1 MTPTID
7 FRPELLT
14 PFPFQID
21 DAKWLAS
28 KASAFLANEMRV
40 GKTPAVIR
48 AIDMLG
54 LKNCLIVCP
63 ASVRANW
70 ARELQRFSPL
80 DRPTQVCF
88 PGMRPNTFDI
98 VVISYDML
106 VTYKDLLKSA
116 QWELVVGDEI
126 HLCKE
131 RTAKRTRAFYGHG
144 KRSPGII
151 ASADR
156 CWRLS
161 GSPCP
166 NNVSELWTHLRS
178 AGLAEEDYYSFLFKF
193 CTGFESDFGFQVTG
207 SRNLDELKAR
217 LSGFMRRRTLAE
229 VMPDLPPV
237 IFEIVTV
244 PRSEAALDPSFLPLM
259 PQLAQQDKDLQAAL
273 SALAPDEQVNM
284 IERTAS
290 SVTTLR
296 RFTLMLKLASI
307 GEQLESDLESGEI
320 DKIVIFCV
328 FKIGVEWMAERLKK
342 FGVVTLYGETPA
354 KKRQENIDQFK
365 NQKTARVFIGNL
377 IAAGVGIDLTPCTEC
392 ALLECS
398 FVPGDNAQ
406 AVKRLQGVNQ
416 KAPVRVRVF
425 SLFKSSDERIS
436 EVLIRKTREL
446 AKIL

>member
-1 MTPTID
+1 
-7 FRPELLT
+7 
-14 PFPFQID
+14 
-21 DAKWLAS
+21 
-28 KASAFLANEMRV
+28 
-40 GKTPAVIR
+40 
-48 AIDMLG
+48 
-54 LKNCLIVCP
+54 
-63 ASVRANW
+63 
-70 ARELQRFSPL
+70 
-80 DRPTQVCF
+80 
-88 PGMRPNTFDI
+88 
-98 VVISYDML
+98 
-106 VTYKDLLKSA
+106 
-116 QWELVVGDEI
+116 
-126 HLCKE
+126 
-131 RTAKRTRAFYGHG
+131 
-144 KRSPGII
+144 
-151 ASADR
+151 
-156 CWRLS
+156 
-161 GSPCP
+161 
-166 NNVSELWTHLRS
+166 
-178 AGLAEEDYYSFLFKF
+178 
-193 CTGFESDFGFQVTG
+193 VTG

>member
-1 MTPTID
+1 MKSAD
-7 FRPELLT
+7 FRPELVQ
-14 PFPFQID
+14 PFPFQIE

-28 KASAFLANEMRV
+28 KTSCLLANEMRV

-48 AIDMLG
+48 AIDLLG

-70 ARELQRFSPL
+70 ARELQRFSPM
-80 DRPTQVCF
+80 DRPTQVVF
-88 PGMRPNTFDI
+88 PGQQPLTHDLVI
-98 VVISYDML
+98 ISYDML
-106 VTYKDLLKSA
+106 VTYKDLLKSVR
-116 QWELVVGDEI
+116 WDLVVGDEI
-126 HLCKE
+126 HLAKE
-131 RTAKRTRAFYGHG
+131 RTAARTKALYGHG
-144 KRSPGII
+144 KKSPGII

-166 NNVSELWTHLRS
+166 NNVSELWTHLHS
-178 AGLAEEDYYSFLFKF
+178 AGLAPESYWDFTFFF
-193 CTGFESDFGFQVTG
+193 CSGFQSDYGFSITG
-207 SRNLDELKAR
+207 NKNLDELKQR

-237 IFEIVTV
+237 TFETVTV
-244 PRSEAALDPSFLPLM
+244 PRSEAALDPSFIPLLPK
-259 PQLAQQDKDLQAAL
+259 LAQEDKDLQAAL
-273 SALAPDEQVNM
+273 AALSPNEQASM

-290 SVTTLR
+290 SVTSLR
-296 RFTLMLKLASI
+296 RVTLMLKLPAI
-307 GEQLESDLESGEI
+307 GDQLEAELESGEI

-328 FKIGVEWMAERLKK
+328 FKIGVEYMAGRLKK
-342 FGVVTLYGETPA
+342 FGVATLNGDTPA

-365 NQKTARVFIGNL
+365 SQKTTRVFAGNL
-377 IAAGVGIDLTPCTEC
+377 IAAGVGIDLTPCAEC

-416 KAPVRVRVF
+416 KLPVRVRVF
-425 SLFKSSDERIS
+425 SLFKSSDERVT
-436 EVLIRKTREL
+436 EVLVRKTKEL
-446 AKIL
+446 EKIL

>member
-1 MTPTID
+1 MTPAAEY
-7 FRPELLT
+7 RPEIIQ

-28 KASAFLANEMRV
+28 KSSCFLANEMRV

-48 AIDMLG
+48 AIDL
-54 LKNCLIVCP
+54 LCLTNCLIVCP
-63 ASVRANW
+63 ASVRVNW

-80 DRPTQVCF
+80 DRPTQVVF
-88 PGMRPNTFDI
+88 PGMRPQTSN
-98 VVISYDML
+98 VVIISYDML
-106 VTYKDLLKSA
+106 VTHKDLLKSVT
-116 QWELVVGDEI
+116 WDVVVADEA
-126 HLCKE
+126 HMAKE
-131 RTAKRTRAFYGHG
+131 RTAARTRALYGHG
-144 KRSPGII
+144 KRSLGVI
-151 ASADR
+151 ASAKR
-156 CWRLS
+156 VWRLS

-166 NNVSELWTHLRS
+166 NNVSELWTHLHS
-178 AGLAEEDYYSFLFKF
+178 ADLAPESYWDFTFFF
-193 CTGFESDFGFQVTG
+193 CSGFNTDWGFQISG
-207 SRNLDELKAR
+207 NKNIDQLKTR

-237 IFEIVTV
+237 IFETVTV
-244 PRSEAALDPSFLPLM
+244 PRSEVCLSPEFIPLM
-259 PQLAQQDKDLQAAL
+259 PQLAQADQELQKAL
-273 SALAPDEQVNM
+273 SALAPDEQASM
-284 IERTAS
+284 IERTAG

-296 RFTLMLKLASI
+296 RFTLMLKLTAI
-307 GEQLESDLESGEI
+307 GEQLETDLESGEI

-354 KKRQENIDQFK
+354 KKRQENIDEFRSGK
-365 NQKTARVFIGNL
+365 ARVFVGNL

-398 FVPGDNAQ
+398 FVPGDNSQ

-416 KAPVRVRVF
+416 KSPVRVRVF
-425 SLFKSSDERIS
+425 SLFGSSDERIN
-436 EVLIRKTREL
+436 EVLIRKTKEL

>member
-1 MTPTID
+1 MTCAAEY
-7 FRPELLT
+7 RPELVQ
-14 PFPFQID
+14 PFSFQIE

-40 GKTPAVIR
+40 GKTPSAIR
-48 AIDMLG
+48 AMDMLG
-54 LKNCLIVCP
+54 LENILIVCP
-63 ASVRANW
+63 ASVRVNW

-80 DRPTQVCF
+80 DRPTQVVF
-88 PGMRPNTFDI
+88 PGMRPNTSGTVI
-98 VVISYDML
+98 ISYDML
-106 VTYKDLLKSA
+106 VTHKDLLKSVTWDVIVA
-116 QWELVVGDEI
+116 DEA
-126 HLCKE
+126 HMAKE
-131 RTAKRTRAFYGHG
+131 RTAARTRALYGHG
-144 KRSPGII
+144 KRSPGVI
-151 ASADR
+151 ASAKR
-156 CWRLS
+156 VWRLS

-166 NNVSELWTHLRS
+166 NNVSELWTHLHS
-178 AGLAEEDYYSFLFKF
+178 ADLAPESYWDFTFFF
-193 CTGFESDFGFQVTG
+193 CSGFNTDWGFQISG
-207 SRNLDELKAR
+207 NKNIDQLKAR

-237 IFEIVTV
+237 IFETVTV
-244 PRSEAALDPSFLPLM
+244 PRSEACLSPEFIPLM
-259 PQLAQQDKDLQAAL
+259 PQLAQADQELQKAL
-273 SALAPDEQVNM
+273 AALAPDEQASM
-284 IERTAS
+284 IERTAG

-296 RFTLMLKLASI
+296 RFTLMLKLTAI

-354 KKRQENIDQFK
+354 KKRQENIDEFRNGK
-365 NQKTARVFIGNL
+365 ARVFVGNL

-398 FVPGDNAQ
+398 FVPGDNSQ

-416 KAPVRVRVF
+416 KSPVRVRVF
-425 SLFKSSDERIS
+425 SLFGSSDERIN
-436 EVLIRKTREL
+436 EVLIRKTKEL

>member
-1 MTPTID
+1 MTSAVD
-7 FRPELLT
+7 FRPELVQ

-28 KASAFLANEMRV
+28 KKSCLLANEMRV

-48 AIDMLG
+48 AIDLLG
-54 LKNCLIVCP
+54 LKNILIIVP
-63 ASVRANW
+63 ASVRVHW

-80 DRPTQVCF
+80 DRPTQVVM
-88 PGMRPNTFDI
+88 PGDKPRTSD
-98 VVISYDML
+98 VVIISYDMA
-106 VTYKDLLKSA
+106 VTHKDTLKSVA
-116 QWELVVGDEI
+116 WDVLVGDEI
-126 HLCKE
+126 HLTKE
-131 RTAKRTRAFYGHG
+131 RTSQRSRMFYGHG

-151 ASADR
+151 SSAAR

-166 NNVSELWTHLRS
+166 NNSSELWVHLHS
-178 AGLAEEDYYSFLFKF
+178 AGLADEDFWSFTFKF
-193 CTGFESDFGFQVTG
+193 CIGFQSDYGFSITG
-207 SRNLDELKAR
+207 SKNIDELKTR

-237 IFEIVTV
+237 TFEAVTV
-244 PRSEAALDPSFLPLM
+244 PRSEACLSPEFLPLV
-259 PQLAQQDKDLQAAL
+259 PQLAQTDKELQKAL
-273 SALAPDEQVNM
+273 GDLAPDGQASM
-284 IERTAS
+284 IERAAS
-290 SVTTLR
+290 SMTTLR
-296 RFTLMLKLASI
+296 RFTLMLKLPAI
-307 GEQLESDLESGEI
+307 GEQIESELESGGI

-328 FKIGVEWMAERLKK
+328 FKVGVEWMAERLRK

-354 KKRQENIDQFK
+354 KRRQENIDEFRK
-365 NQKTARVFIGNL
+365 GKARVFIGNF

-398 FVPGDNAQ
+398 FVPGDNNQ

-416 KAPVRVRVF
+416 KFPVRVRVF
-425 SLFKSSDERIS
+425 SLFGSVDEKIS
-436 EVLIRKTREL
+436 EILIRKMKEL

>member
-1 MTPTID
+1 VIPTAE

-14 PFPFQID
+14 PFPFQIE

-28 KASAFLANEMRV
+28 KTTCFLANEMRV
-40 GKTPAVIR
+40 GKTPSVIR
-48 AIDMLG
+48 AIDTLG

-80 DRPTQVCF
+80 DRPTQVVF
-88 PGMRPNTFDI
+88 PGMRPNTSDI
-98 VVISYDML
+98 VIVSYDML
-106 VTYKDLLKSA
+106 VTYKDLLKSV
-116 QWELVVGDEI
+116 QWDLVVGDEI

-144 KRSPGII
+144 KRSSGVI

-166 NNVSELWTHLRS
+166 NNVSELWTHLHS
-178 AGLAEEDYYSFLFKF
+178 AGLADEDYYSFLFKF
-193 CTGFESDFGFQVTG
+193 CTGFDTDYGFQVTG
-207 SRNLDELKAR
+207 SRNLDELKPR
-217 LSGFMRRRTLAE
+217 LSGFMRRRTLVE
-229 VMPDLPPV
+229 VMPTLPPV
-237 IFEIVTV
+237 TFETVTV
-244 PRSEAALDPSFLPLM
+244 PRSDAALDPEFIPLM
-259 PQLAQQDKDLQAAL
+259 PQLAQQDKDLQSAL
-273 SALAPDEQVNM
+273 SALAPDEQVSM
-284 IERTAS
+284 IERTAG

-296 RFTLMLKLASI
+296 RFTLILKLPTI
-307 GEQLESDLESGEI
+307 GEQVEADLESGEI

-328 FKIGVEWMAERLKK
+328 FKVGVEWMAERLKK
-342 FGVVTLYGETPA
+342 FGVVTLNGDTPA
-354 KKRQENIDQFK
+354 RKRQENIDEFRTNPK
-365 NQKTARVFIGNL
+365 VRVFIGNL

-392 ALLECS
+392 VLLECS

-406 AVKRLQGVNQ
+406 AIKRLQGVNQ
-416 KAPVRVRVF
+416 KFPVRVRVF
-425 SLFKSSDERIS
+425 SLFNSSDERIS
-436 EVLIRKTREL
+436 EVLTRKMKEL

>member
-1 MTPTID
+1 MISAAEY
-7 FRPELLT
+7 RPELVQ

-21 DAKWLAS
+21 DANWLAS
-28 KASAFLANEMRV
+28 KTSCLLANEMRV

-48 AIDMLG
+48 AIDTLG
-54 LKNCLIVCP
+54 LKNCLIICP
-63 ASVRANW
+63 ASVRVNW

-80 DRPTQVCF
+80 DRPTQVVF
-88 PGMRPNTFDI
+88 PGMRPNTSDAVI
-98 VVISYDML
+98 ISYDML
-106 VTYKDLLKSA
+106 VTHKDLLKSVT
-116 QWELVVGDEI
+116 WDVVVADEA
-126 HLCKE
+126 HMAKE
-131 RTAKRTRAFYGHG
+131 RTAARTRALYGHG
-144 KRSPGII
+144 KRSLGVI
-151 ASADR
+151 ASAKR
-156 CWRLS
+156 VWRLS

-166 NNVSELWTHLRS
+166 NNVSELWTHLHS
-178 AGLAEEDYYSFLFKF
+178 ADLAPESYWDFTFFF
-193 CTGFESDFGFQVTG
+193 CSGFNTDWGFQISG
-207 SRNLDELKAR
+207 NKNIDQLKTR

-237 IFEIVTV
+237 IFETVTV
-244 PRSEAALDPSFLPLM
+244 PRSEACLSPEFIPLM
-259 PQLAQQDKDLQAAL
+259 PQLAQADQELQKAL
-273 SALAPDEQVNM
+273 SALAPDEQASM

-296 RFTLMLKLASI
+296 RFTLMLKLTAI
-307 GEQLESDLESGEI
+307 GEQLETDLESGEI

-354 KKRQENIDQFK
+354 KKRQENIDEFRSGK
-365 NQKTARVFIGNL
+365 ARVFVGNL

-398 FVPGDNAQ
+398 FVPGDNSQ

-416 KAPVRVRVF
+416 KSPVRVRVF
-425 SLFKSSDERIS
+425 SLFGSSDERIN
-436 EVLIRKTREL
+436 EVLIRKTKEL

>member
-1 MTPTID
+1 MISAAG
-7 FRPELLT
+7 FRPELVQ

-28 KASAFLANEMRV
+28 KTSCLLANEMRV

-48 AIDMLG
+48 AIDLLG
-54 LKNCLIVCP
+54 LENILIIVP
-63 ASVRANW
+63 ASVRVNW

-80 DRPTQVCF
+80 DRPTQVVM
-88 PGMRPNTFDI
+88 PGDKPRTFG
-98 VVISYDML
+98 VVIISYDMA
-106 VTYKDLLKSA
+106 VTHKEILKSVTWDA
-116 QWELVVGDEI
+116 LVGDEI
-126 HLCKE
+126 HLTKE
-131 RTAKRTRAFYGHG
+131 RMSQRSRMFYGHG

-151 ASADR
+151 ASAKR

-166 NNVSELWTHLRS
+166 NNLSELWVHLHS
-178 AGLAEEDYYSFLFKF
+178 AGLAEEDFWSFTFKF
-193 CTGFESDFGFQVTG
+193 CTGFQSDYGFSITG
-207 SRNLDELKAR
+207 SKNVDELKAR
-217 LSGFMRRRTLAE
+217 LSGFRRRRTLTE

-237 IFEIVTV
+237 IFETVTV
-244 PRSEAALDPSFLPLM
+244 PRSEACLSPEFIPLM
-259 PQLAQQDKDLQAAL
+259 PQLAQADQELQKAL
-273 SALAPDEQVNM
+273 SALAPDEQASM
-284 IERTAS
+284 IERTAG

-296 RFTLMLKLASI
+296 RFTLMLKLNAI

-342 FGVVTLYGETPA
+342 FGVATLYGETPA
-354 KKRQENIDQFK
+354 KKRQENIDEFR
-365 NQKTARVFIGNL
+365 NGKTRVFVGNL

-398 FVPGDNAQ
+398 FVPGDNSQ

-416 KAPVRVRVF
+416 KSPVRVRVF
-425 SLFKSSDERIS
+425 SLFGSSDERIN
-436 EVLIRKTREL
+436 EVLIRKTKEL

>member
-1 MTPTID
+1 MTLTAD
-7 FRPELLT
+7 FRPELAA
-14 PFPFQID
+14 PFLFQID
-21 DAKWLAS
+21 DAKWLTS
-28 KASAFLANEMRV
+28 KTSAFLANEMRV
-40 GKTPAVIR
+40 GKTPSVIR

-70 ARELQRFSPL
+70 AREIQRFSPL
-80 DRPTQVCF
+80 DRPTQVVF
-88 PGMRPNTFDI
+88 PGMRPNTSNI
-98 VVISYDML
+98 VIVSYDTL
-106 VTYKDLLKSA
+106 VTYKDLLRSVR
-116 QWELVVGDEI
+116 WDLVVGDEI

-144 KRSPGII
+144 KHSPGII

-166 NNVSELWTHLRS
+166 NNASELWTHLHS
-178 AGLAEEDYYSFLFKF
+178 AGLAPESYWDFTFHF
-193 CTGFESDFGFQVTG
+193 CSGFDTNWGFQISG
-207 SRNLDELKAR
+207 NKNIEELKAR

-237 IFEIVTV
+237 TFEIVTV
-244 PRSEAALDPSFLPLM
+244 PRSDVALDPSFIPLLPK
-259 PQLAQQDKDLQAAL
+259 LAQEDKDLQAAL
-273 SALAPDEQVNM
+273 AALAPDKQVSM

-290 SVTTLR
+290 SLTTLR
-296 RFTLMLKLASI
+296 RFTLMMKLPSI
-307 GEQLESDLESGEI
+307 GDQLEADLESGEI

-328 FKIGVEWMAERLKK
+328 FKIGVTWMAERLKK
-342 FGVVTLYGETPA
+342 FGVVTLNGETPA
-354 KKRQENIDQFK
+354 KKRQENIDAFK
-365 NQKTARVFIGNL
+365 RQKDTRVFVGNL

-406 AVKRLQGVNQ
+406 AIKRLQGVNQ
-416 KAPVRVRVF
+416 KSLVRVRVF
-425 SLFKSSDERIS
+425 SLFKSSDERVS
-436 EVLIRKTREL
+436 EALMRKVKEL
-446 AKIL
+446 AKIF